1 MKEEEIYSV
10 KQINR
15 LSSQLLRENFSN
27 IYIKGEISGLQFR
40 SERWTFFDLKDEES
54 IIKCVNFSGSVYKY
68 KDLLKEGSEIIVYG
82 YIAIYEKTGIY
93 QCNISDVV
101 ILKDDGAIYAK
112 IEEIKKRLY
121 EEGLFNENIK
131 KKITQIPKSVGVIT
145 SLAKGSMAYK
155 DFVKTLKSR
164 FPLIDIY
171 LYDAKVQGIDSEN
184 DIIKGIEYFN
194 NDNRVD
200 IIVITRGGGSI
211 EDLIAFNS
219 EKLARS
225 IHKSDKI
232 IVSAVGHEGNTS
244 ISDLVADIHA
254 FTPTHAATLIVPDSK
269 EIIQNLHFNLIN
281 MENNINKR
289 VEELDYKI
297 NSTFNSI
304 QQSSLYKI
312 TQEIQF
318 LNETIF
324 KIKEKLSVLAN
335 TKNILDNK
343 MQIILNK
350 VSFNEEKLRS
360 DIKNRKKIIDSYNPL
375 NLLSKGYSIAYK
387 DNKIIKDINNIDIDD
402 MVKLRLINGSLL
414 TKIIKKE

>member
-1 MKEEEIYSV
+1 MEEQVYSV
-10 KQINR
+10 KEINR
-15 LSSQLLRENFSN
+15 LSSQILRENFSN

-54 IIKCVNFSGSVYKY
+54 IIKCVNFSGSIYKY

-93 QCNISDVV
+93 QCNISDIV

-121 EEGLFNENIK
+121 EEGLFDENIK
-131 KKITQIPKSVGVIT
+131 KKIIQIPKSVGVIT
-145 SLAKGSMAYK
+145 SLEKGSMAYK

-171 LYDAKVQGIDSEN
+171 LYDAKVQGIEAEN
-184 DIIKGIEYFN
+184 EIITGIEYFN
-194 NDNRVD
+194 NSNVD
-200 IIVITRGGGSI
+200 IIVITRGGGSL

-225 IHKSDKI
+225 IHKSEKI

-269 EIIQNLHFNLIN
+269 EIKQSLHFNLIN
-281 MENNINKR
+281 MENNIKKK
-289 VEELDYKI
+289 VEMLDYKI

-304 QQSSLYKI
+304 QQGSLYKI
-312 TQEIQF
+312 SQEIQF
-318 LNETIF
+318 LNETIY

-343 MQIILNK
+343 MQIMLNQI
-350 VSFNEEKLRS
+350 SFNEEKLR
-360 DIKNRKKIIDSYNPL
+360 DEIKSRKKIIDSYNPL

-387 DNKIIKDINNIDIDD
+387 DNKIIKNLNSVDIDD
-402 MVKLRLINGSLL
+402 KIKLRLIDGSLL